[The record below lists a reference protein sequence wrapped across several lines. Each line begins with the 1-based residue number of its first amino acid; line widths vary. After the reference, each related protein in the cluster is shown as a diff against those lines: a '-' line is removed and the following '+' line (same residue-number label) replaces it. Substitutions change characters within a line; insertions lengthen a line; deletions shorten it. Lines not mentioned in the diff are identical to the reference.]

1 MNLLENG
8 IWERIR
14 EGDVRS
20 FKLLFDTYNKG
31 LINYASDLIRKKEDA
46 EEIILDMFAS
56 LWDDRESIHIKTNLK
71 AYLYRSVHNRCIN
84 FIKKRHSD
92 LMKSNDLVAEFILV
106 NQQLMKARDD
116 CALENLIVMEL
127 EKEVESAIATLPG
140 QCREVFYL
148 SRFDQMKIK
157 DIANTLNVSEST
169 VKTQLIRAVDKLR
182 IILGHHLK

>member
-1 MNLLENG
+1 
-8 IWERIR
+8 
-14 EGDVRS
+14 
-20 FKLLFDTYNKG
+20 
-31 LINYASDLIRKKEDA
+31 
-46 EEIILDMFAS
+46 
-56 LWDDRESIHIKTNLK
+56 
-71 AYLYRSVHNRCIN
+71 
-84 FIKKRHSD
+84 
-92 LMKSNDLVAEFILV
+92 MKSNDLVAEFILV